1 MRLFAFLLSAT
12 LVASASAHGLDVR
25 LERGECWYGAATT
38 FGRDVPFGAKTA
50 ATAFDLRSSN
60 YSNQT
65 VPLLLSSHGRYVWS
79 DAAFAC
85 TLTNGVMRL
94 EGDAPIVLAA
104 EGKDLRTAFLAAS
117 RAHFPPSGRMPDLAL
132 IVKPQWNTWVEL
144 TYHQNQKDIL
154 AYARAIKANGFP
166 EGGVIMIDD
175 TWQFGYG
182 VWEFDPRR
190 FPDPKA
196 MCDELHALGYKV
208 MLWVC
213 PFVSMDSPGYREMA
227 HGMLDAGIKCEK
239 GGLIL
244 QSQELKCG
252 EYLDARPFTWWN
264 GKSAYIDFT
273 HPRGCA
279 WFARELKRLCDGYGV
294 DGFKFDSGDYGGDMK
309 PGDGFVTHRP
319 ATGYGLSEAYA
330 KIGLQFPLNEYRAC
344 YKMGGQPI
352 VQRLCDKG
360 HSWEAVGQL
369 VPDMLNCGLL
379 GHPFVCPDM
388 IGGGSWMAFA
398 PDAPTPYD
406 PELFVR
412 SAQVHAL
419 APMMQF
425 SAAPWRM
432 LKGEHLEAV
441 RAAAQLRMKF
451 ADRILSV
458 AKESAKTGEPM
469 LRSMEYAYPGNGWE
483 CVTDQFLL
491 GDGLLVA
498 PQVVKGAKTRK
509 VRIPPGA
516 WRGDDGESV
525 VGPKELEV
533 ATPISRLPHFVRSG
547 R

>member
-1 MRLFAFLLSAT
+1 MKRALVSLVSVAVA
-12 LVASASAHGLDVR
+12 VASAHELDVR
-25 LERGECWYGAATT
+25 LERDECWYGAATT
-38 FGRDVPFGAKTA
+38 FGRDMPLGTKTA
-50 ATAFDLRSSN
+50 AKSFDLRSSN
-60 YSNQT
+60 CSNQT

-117 RAHFPPSGRMPDLAL
+117 RAHFPPSGKLPDLAL
-132 IVKPQWNTWVEL
+132 IAKPQWNTWVEL
-144 TYHQNQKDIL
+144 TYNQNQKDIL
-154 AYARAIKANGFP
+154 AYAKAIKANGFP
-166 EGGVIMIDD
+166 SGGVIMIDD
-175 TWQFGYG
+175 TWQYGYG
-182 VWEFDPRR
+182 VWKFEPRR

-227 HGMLDAGIKCEK
+227 HGMLDAGVRCEK

-244 QSQELKCG
+244 QSGELKFG
-252 EYLDARPFTWWN
+252 QYLDARPFAWWN
-264 GKSAYIDFT
+264 GKSAYVDFT

-279 WFARELKRLCDGYGV
+279 WFSRELKRLCDDYGV
-294 DGFKFDSGDYGGDMK
+294 DGFKFDSGDYGDDMQAGDAFITCK
-309 PGDGFVTHRP
+309 P
-319 ATGYGLSEAYA
+319 ATGYDLSEAYA

-344 YKMGGQPI
+344 YKMGGQPL

-360 HSWEAVGQL
+360 HDWEAVGQL
-369 VPDMLNCGLL
+369 IPDMLNCGLL
-379 GHPFVCPDM
+379 GHSFVCPDM
-388 IGGGSWMAFA
+388 IGGGSWMAFM

-441 RAAAQLRMKF
+441 RAAARLRMKF
-451 ADRILSV
+451 VDYILSV
-458 AKESAKTGEPM
+458 AKDSAKTGEPM
-469 LRSMEYAYPGNGWE
+469 LRSMEYAFPGNGWE
-483 CVTDQFLL
+483 CVADQFML

-498 PQVVKGAKTRK
+498 PQVVKGAKARK
-509 VRIPPGA
+509 VRIPPGN
-516 WRGDDGESV
+516 WLGDDGKSV
-525 VGPKELEV
+525 VGPKVLEV
-533 ATPISRLPHFVRSG
+533 STPLSRLPHFVKSG
-547 R
+547 K